1 MPEKYEF
8 RYLPVTKSDIDRE
21 IYVTCLGRLRYEPG
35 ASYPCAG
42 HPQDHNFDW
51 AHGRELGDFA
61 VILIEKGG
69 GEFEDRSLG
78 RVRWNYGEVLLL
90 PSGVWHRYRPLRS
103 MGWTETWFGVNG
115 ALLHRWRTKGLFPS
129 TPLIRKLREPAAF
142 CAAHAALQAMA
153 PQGNSVQLAACA
165 MTCLGVA
172 LEGLELGH
180 RGDLPTLTGDELVD
194 RSIEFI
200 LLNCH
205 RPLTVAG
212 VAAAVHSTRRT
223 LERAYACVHERT
235 VAEEIAWHRVERARL
250 MLMEGN
256 MSVKEIGY
264 AAGFGGAK
272 RLLATFRRLKQPLPR
287 SSNMVR
293 DRR

>member
-1 MPEKYEF
+1 
-8 RYLPVTKSDIDRE
+8 
-21 IYVTCLGRLRYEPG
+21 
-35 ASYPCAG
+35 
-42 HPQDHNFDW
+42 
-51 AHGRELGDFA
+51 
-61 VILIEKGG
+61 
-69 GEFEDRSLG
+69 
-78 RVRWNYGEVLLL
+78 
-90 PSGVWHRYRPLRS
+90 

-115 ALLHRWRTKGLFPS
+115 ALLHRWRTKALFPS

-153 PQGNSVQLAACA
+153 AQGNSVQLAACA

-172 LEGLELGH
+172 LEGLEIGH
-180 RGDLPTLTGDELVD
+180 RGDLPTLTGDELVN

-272 RLLATFRRLKQPLPR
+272 RLLATFRRLKVPIE
-287 SSNMVR
+287 
-293 DRR
+293 